1 MTNIC
6 EKSFQID
13 GLKAIVNY
21 MSFLSRSPYTRKN
34 SVDTSG
40 HPVDSKF
47 QTKGH
52 LMKAMENL
60 INIDSNLLH
69 SDDMRQ
75 ALPDEMINILEN
87 DTSQCG

>member
-1 MTNIC
+1 M
-6 EKSFQID
+6 
-13 GLKAIVNY
+13 G
-21 MSFLSRSPYTRKN
+21 FLSRSPYTRKN

-40 HPVDSKF
+40 LPVDSKF
-47 QTKGH
+47 QTKGY

-60 INIDSNLLH
+60 INIDPNLLR

-75 ALPDEMINILEN
+75 TLSEEMINILET